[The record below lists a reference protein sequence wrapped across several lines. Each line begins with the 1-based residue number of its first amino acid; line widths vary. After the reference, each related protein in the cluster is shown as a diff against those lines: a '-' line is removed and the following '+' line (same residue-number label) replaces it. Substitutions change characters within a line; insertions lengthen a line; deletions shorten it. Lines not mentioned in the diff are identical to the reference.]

1 MDSRIAPDV
10 MTGWIYARNFLGEL
24 CECEYLADTWPERLG
39 LDDLAAL
46 QSGGK
51 DYPVFEAWNTCLRK
65 AAESVELVTCK
76 EFWWLSSDEPSE
88 YWTRKKQRK
97 VLIPPCHKPKGD
109 DDDILFFGGG
119 ALERDT
125 VNPKDFAEYLKQQG
139 KKPSK
144 YIAAWFGAYG
154 VDIEPE
160 QAQSKPRKRLIP
172 KERDATEGLLLI
184 YELLDYYNI
193 EYLDELPA
201 LAAWGR
207 IVSGEFTSELIQD
220 IAENKKSVMLKGD
233 GKLNKSDFLER
244 YRKRFK

>member
-24 CECEYLADTWPERLG
+24 YECEYLADTWPERLG

-46 QSGGK
+46 QTGGK

-97 VLIPPCHKPKGD
+97 ILIPPCHKSQG
-109 DDDILFFGGG
+109 DDILFFNGG

-125 VNPKDFAEYLKQQG
+125 VSPKDFAEYLKKHDKQ
-139 KKPSK
+139 PSK
-144 YIAAWFGAYG
+144 YILAWFGAYD

-160 QAQSKPRKRLIP
+160 PYSPLDTDKTSDKTEPNTYDKRKESFKKWIDNQTIDIEALTVTQIHSQIKQYYKPNKLWNITLGAFKREFWQTYSK
-172 KERDATEGLLLI
+172 
-184 YELLDYYNI
+184 
-193 EYLDELPA
+193 EY
-201 LAAWGR
+201 G
-207 IVSGEFTSELIQD
+207 IK
-220 IAENKKSVMLKGD
+220 KKSG
-233 GKLNKSDFLER
+233 R
-244 YRKRFK
+244 PAKR